1 MPSTQELLILF
12 LAIFVL
18 WIFLKVVRVAIRV
31 MFFLIM
37 LAIIG
42 GVLFFVFAR

>member
-18 WIFLKVVRVAIRV
+18 WIVLKLVRVAIRV
-31 MFFLIM
+31 ILFLIM
-37 LAIIG
+37 LAFIG
-42 GVLFFVFAR
+42 GVLWFVFAR